1 MAGLELSLGC
11 AKKNGGDA
19 QKARGGRRA
28 QRARAPVVRAKSV
41 RDAAGAM
48 GHARELPALIQLVQ
62 ALRSEKIRFQIAG
75 MSSAILQGAPATTL
89 DTDIWIDLPER
100 QYLRVLEISKRV
112 GATALAPTAVAL
124 ADDSMVN
131 FLYRVDG
138 IAAFSTELKKAR
150 RVVLHGVEVPAL
162 AIESVLKSKRFVGR
176 PKDLAAIPLLEET
189 VRLLKIAGGKKSAR

>member
-1 MAGLELSLGC
+1 MGR

-19 QKARGGRRA
+19 QKARGRKKP
-28 QRARAPVVRAKSV
+28 QRARAAVVRAKPV
-41 RDAAGAM
+41 RDAAGAV
-48 GHARELPALIQLVQ
+48 GNARELPALLQLVQ

-75 MSSAILQGAPATTL
+75 MSAAILQGAPATTL

-112 GATALAPTAVAL
+112 GATPLAPTAVAL

-189 VRLLKIAGGKKSAR
+189 VRLLRIAGGKRRRKYSTR

>member
-1 MAGLELSLGC
+1 VG
-11 AKKNGGDA
+11 N
-19 QKARGGRRA
+19 
-28 QRARAPVVRAKSV
+28 
-41 RDAAGAM
+41 
-48 GHARELPALIQLVQ
+48 ARELPALIQLVQ

-75 MSSAILQGAPATTL
+75 MSAAILQGAPAATL

-100 QYLRVLEISKRV
+100 QYLRVLEISKRI

-138 IAAFSTELKKAR
+138 IGAFSTELKKAR

-162 AIESVLKSKRFVGR
+162 ALESVLKSKRFVGR
-176 PKDLAAIPLLEET
+176 PKDLAAVPLLEET
-189 VRLLKIAGGKKSAR
+189 LRLLKVVGSKRRGGNR